1 MGQPSAP
8 SPHVPPAGGLDLAPV
23 AERIATSVLRLV
35 GGRRVRLYCRLDP
48 AAGALT
54 RIGSAGEADA
64 APAVAAADL
73 AFAERAVHERRPVCA
88 PEAALAA
95 APVETRGEAVGALV
109 ATWTVFS
116 PSTR

>member
-54 RIGSAGEADA
+54 RIGSAGEEDP
-64 APAVAAADL
+64 APAGPAADRAL
-73 AFAERAVHERRPVCA
+73 AQRAVRERPA
-88 PEAALAA
+88 AGSPEAALAA
-95 APVETRGEAVGALV
+95 VPGEARGGAGG
-109 ATWTVFS
+109 A
-116 PSTR
+116 